1 MAVKTRKVAVLGAT
15 GWVGRHLCDVFAR
28 HGYGVLAVARTFAPH
43 VSRYDFRPLDLATA
57 NRETITE
64 ILRDSGINVVI
75 NATDAANA
83 TDGFSR
89 TEEEFVHFNVRVV
102 ERLLAV
108 MAMLPGN
115 PRLVH
120 LGSIHE
126 YGPVTDGVL
135 MHESLQPN
143 PVGPYARTRL
153 AGSEAVLNAARAGM
167 VSGVVLRLVNVC
179 GPHPSPATF
188 PGKLLAQLQA
198 AVASGGE
205 VALRIAHDKRDYVD
219 VRDVAEASFKA
230 AESPVS
236 GRVINIGSGVAVSIR
251 DVVTLSLAAAGLP
264 ATALKARYE
273 PVSSLGSVWVRAD
286 IRLAEE
292 LLAWRPRIGLPQS
305 LQDMWEATGDPRR
318 AAASGEQELTTDQKR
333 DRG

>member
-1 MAVKTRKVAVLGAT
+1 MAAKVRKVAVLGAT

-43 VSRYDFRPLDLATA
+43 VSRYEFRPLDLATA
-57 NRETITE
+57 DRETITE
-64 ILRDSGINVVI
+64 MLRASGVNVVI

-89 TEEEFVHFNVRVV
+89 TEDEFVHFNVRVV
-102 ERLLAV
+102 ERLLAA
-108 MAMLPGN
+108 MAILPGD
-115 PRLVH
+115 PRMVH

-126 YGPVTDGVL
+126 YGPVADGVL

-143 PVGPYARTRL
+143 PVGTYARTRL

-167 VSGVVLRLVNVC
+167 VSGVVLRLVNIC

-188 PGKLLAQLQA
+188 PGKLLEQLRA
-198 AVASGGE
+198 AVASGDE
-205 VALRIAHDKRDYVD
+205 VTLRIAHDKRDFVD
-219 VRDVAEASFKA
+219 VRDAADASFKA

-236 GRVINIGSGVAVSIR
+236 GRVINIGSGVAVSMH
-251 DVVTLSLAAAGLP
+251 DVVTFSLAAAGLP
-264 ATALKARYE
+264 VTVLNARYE
-273 PVSSLGSVWVRAD
+273 PVPSLGTDWVQAD

-292 LLAWRPRIGLPQS
+292 LLDWRPRISLPQS
-305 LQDMWEATGDPRR
+305 FQDMWKAAGDPRS
-318 AAASGEQELTTDQKR
+318 AAISGERNLTAIQR
-333 DRG
+333 GDRE